1 MRKACLL
8 CIMAMALLMAA
19 GTGKGVG
26 VAAECAPGAE
36 IIRDNFGVPH
46 VYAESLEGLYFGFGY
61 AAAQDRLFQMDMF
74 RRTFW
79 GSLSE
84 VLGEKLLPFDQ
95 GNRRDNL
102 SLIEVKKQVEG
113 LRPELQTVLRSYAAG
128 INAFIEEAREAP
140 AARLPGEY
148 KAHGFHPEPWSAE
161 DVAADFLSVMGF
173 FMDVSAEL
181 ANASMLH
188 FLMEKHGPEKGRTV
202 FDDWCWEQDPQGV
215 TTIRGD
221 FSLPRGTAV
230 RKTASLDSSLLA
242 SALPAAAS
250 AERKLALEKEAG
262 RFLLDWTGYG
272 HPASYALVV
281 APDKSATE
289 TALLMGGPQFGFQL
303 PSALH
308 EVGLHGAGID
318 VVGSTLAGYP
328 FVMFGYNGKAA
339 FTSTAGIDN
348 IEDIYM
354 EKLNPENP
362 RQYWYKGAWK
372 DMEVRT
378 HVFRVKG
385 QDKPV
390 VKEESYTVHGPVIH
404 VDGERNVAF
413 SKRLSCKDRFLE
425 GLASFYDL
433 MKAES
438 VEQFNKAAQESN
450 MSINY
455 FFATTGGEIAYYH
468 LGLHPIRPEGYDIR
482 LPAPGTGEYE
492 WQGYLSKT
500 RNPHGAN
507 PVAGY
512 LANWNNQPAPGWG
525 HGDLATSDVWGG
537 WGRNDR
543 VTCIKNLAEAKDK
556 LGMEDLE
563 AVILNIAFYDK
574 RALEIKDL
582 LVKKVKS
589 AGSLS
594 NDAALAVEIL
604 TEWDNLTRDEDG
616 DGFCDHA
623 GAAIYDRWWGE
634 LIGAVFGDEFEGYKN
649 VFGQTGV
656 QILSDRYHGYTLLHR
671 ALTGDTRVDY
681 FNGRTN
687 EILCD
692 SLEKAVSGLA
702 AENQGKAVKDF
713 RLEAAQDAFHPV
725 TVLGY
730 FLHQPIAS
738 TSSSLPPFPK
748 VDRGTENH
756 MVKLDPKGIQGENI
770 TAPGTSGF
778 TNEEGTADKHLGDQ
792 AKMFVDFTY
801 KPMLFTREAVEKA
814 SESRVEVFWK

>member
-1 MRKACLL
+1 MKNRGSLIVVTL
-8 CIMAMALLMAA
+8 ALLSIVTGGNAA
-19 GTGKGVG
+19 AQPG
-26 VAAECAPGAE
+26 AGAE
-36 IIRDNFGVPH
+36 IIRDNYGVPH
-46 VYAESLEGLYFGFGY
+46 VYADSLEGLFFGFGY

-102 SLIEVKKQVEG
+102 SLIQVKKQIEG
-113 LRPELQTVLRSYAAG
+113 LRPDIQTVLRSYAAG
-128 INAFIEEAREAP
+128 INACIEEARADP
-140 AARLPGEY
+140 AGKLPGEY
-148 KAHGFHPEPWSAE
+148 TVHGFQPERWSAE

-188 FLMEKHGPEKGRTV
+188 FLMEKHGPEKGRAL
-202 FDDWCWEQDPQGV
+202 FDDWCWELDPESRTTVQD
-215 TTIRGD
+215 TFT
-221 FSLPRGTAV
+221 LPRGTGV
-230 RKTASLDSSLLA
+230 RKKAALERTLFA
-242 SALPAAAS
+242 SALSAAAR
-250 AERKLALEKEAG
+250 AERALALERAPG
-262 RFLLDWTGYG
+262 RFILDWAGYG

-281 APDKSATE
+281 APEKSASGS
-289 TALLMGGPQFGFQL
+289 ALLMGGPQFGFQL

-328 FVMFGYNGKAA
+328 FVMFGYNRKAA
-339 FTSTAGIDN
+339 FSSTAGIDN

-354 EKLNPENP
+354 EKLNPKNP
-362 RQYWYKGAWK
+362 RQYWYKGVWK
-372 DMEVRT
+372 DMEIRVHT
-378 HVFRVKG
+378 FRVKG
-385 QDKPV
+385 QEEPV
-390 VKEESYTVHGPVIH
+390 TKEEAYTVHGPVIH
-404 VDGERNVAF
+404 VDAKRNVAF
-413 SKRLSCKDRFLE
+413 SKRLSCKDVFLE
-425 GLASFYDL
+425 GITSFYDL

-438 VEQFNKAAQESN
+438 VDQFNKAAQLSN

-455 FFATTGGEIAYYH
+455 FFAGTDGEIATYH
-468 LGLHPIRPEGYDIR
+468 LGRHPIRPDGYDIR

-500 RNPHGAN
+500 ENPHGTN
-507 PVAGY
+507 PASGY
-512 LANWNNQPAPGWG
+512 LANWNNQPATGWG

-543 VTCIKNLAEAKDK
+543 VTCIKRLADAKEK
-556 LGMEDLE
+556 LDTDDLE

-582 LVKKVKS
+582 LLNELKGATGLTPEAKE
-589 AGSLS
+589 
-594 NDAALAVEIL
+594 ALDLLAD
-604 TEWDNLTRDEDG
+604 WDNLTRDRDR

-623 GAAIYDRWWGE
+623 GAAIYDRWWGK
-634 LIGAVFGDEFEGYKN
+634 LIPAVFGDEFEGHKN
-649 VFGQTGV
+649 VFGQSGV
-656 QILSDRYHGYTLLHR
+656 QILSDRYHGYTLLCR
-671 ALTGDTRVDY
+671 ALTGDTREDY
-681 FNGRTN
+681 FNGRKAAV
-687 EILCD
+687 IKD
-692 SLEKAVSGLA
+692 SLEQALQELA
-702 AENQGKAVKDF
+702 AENKGKAVKEV

-730 FLHQPIAS
+730 FLRQPITS
-738 TSSSLPPFPK
+738 TSSSLAPFPK

-756 MVKLDPKGIQGENI
+756 IVKLDPKGIRGENI

-778 TNEEGTADKHLGDQ
+778 TDSSGKAHGHLGDQ
-792 AKMFVDFTY
+792 AGMFADFTY
-801 KPMLFTREAVEKA
+801 KPMLFTREAVEKVA
-814 SESRVEVFWK
+814 ESAVKVRWE